1 MTRSDLKH
9 SKTHIVVAATV
20 STEGAHMKCPACQFE
35 ISSSATRCPH
45 CTSKLTK
52 YSGVGKKDHSVA
64 LFGAFAFALGF
75 GFIGMFFEVGF
86 IAAGIGFV
94 VGYINAWF
102 SGMSG
107 TSAE

>member
-1 MTRSDLKH
+1 
-9 SKTHIVVAATV
+9 
-20 STEGAHMKCPACQFE
+20 MKCPACQLE

-52 YSGVGKKDHSVA
+52 YSGVGKKDPTVA
-64 LFGAFAFALGF
+64 LFGGFAFALAF
-75 GFIGMFFEVGF
+75 GFIGMFFGVGF
-86 IAAGIGFV
+86 EGAGIGFV
-94 VGYINAWF
+94 IGIINAWF